1 MKMIEIKLKITS
13 EAFKMI
19 NKTIGVQFLS
29 SSYDGVLYQFAKKII
44 MAIDDGKT
52 EVQIGKH
59 KKDKK

>member
-1 MKMIEIKLKITS
+1 MIEIKLKITA

-19 NKTIGVQFLS
+19 NRAIGVQFLS
-29 SSYDGVLYQFAKKII
+29 SSNGGVLYQLAKKVI

-59 KKDKK
+59 KNGGK

>member
-1 MKMIEIKLKITS
+1 MIEIKLKITP

-29 SSYDGVLYQFAKKII
+29 SSYDAVLYEFAKKVI

-52 EVQIGKH
+52 EVQIGLLR

>member
-1 MKMIEIKLKITS
+1 MIEIKLKITPK
-13 EAFKMI
+13 AFKMI
-19 NKTIGVQFLS
+19 NKTIEVQFLS
-29 SSYDGVLYQFAKKII
+29 SSYDSVLYQFAKKVI

>member
-1 MKMIEIKLKITS
+1 MIEIKLKITP

-29 SSYDGVLYQFAKKII
+29 SSYDGVLYQFAKKVI